1 MITAGVVANT
11 KTTDPEIRES
21 LRKLLSTKSSR
32 LVEEF
37 SVENGI
43 SRADIVNISSA
54 ELHGYEIKSDVDTL
68 TRLTG
73 QVHSYGKVFSR
84 MTLVVGAS
92 HIKQAMYMIPE
103 WWGVTLAK
111 KNSEGVVVFSQIRKA
126 RLNPSLDSSSLL
138 KLLFKE
144 EINVVMKSNSFAKDS
159 SATKTGLS
167 HNLLS
172 QLNDEEIQKAV
183 SASLFRR
190 YCS

>member
-1 MITAGVVANT
+1 MITAGVLT
-11 KTTDPEIRES
+11 YKKTTDPEIRDS
-21 LRKLLSTKSSR
+21 LRKLLNTKNTR

-37 SVENGI
+37 NVENGI
-43 SRADIVNISSA
+43 SRADIVGISNA
-54 ELHGYEIKSDVDTL
+54 ELHGYEIKSDVDSL
-68 TRLTG
+68 TRLAS

-111 KNSEGVVVFSQIRKA
+111 KDEEGIVVFSQIRKA

-144 EINVVMKSNSFAKDS
+144 EINVVIKSNRFINNS
-159 SATKTGLS
+159 STTKTGLS
-167 HNLLS
+167 HNLLN